1 MSTAIRLVSSLPEKS
16 LPRDPARTLAALM
29 SLRFAVNY
37 DWDADYAE
45 SIKLEKKA
53 WLNVV
58 GDFVEW
64 PQDLINAFKASSEND
79 NDSDDEFINIAAITY
94 GNEAFKCF
102 VDAYSKKKSSLIIY
116 LNNQSSY

>member
-64 PQDLINAFKASSEND
+64 PQDLINAFIASSR
-79 NDSDDEFINIAAITY
+79 
-94 GNEAFKCF
+94 K
-102 VDAYSKKKSSLIIY
+102 
-116 LNNQSSY
+116 

>member
-1 MSTAIRLVSSLPEKS
+1 MSIAICCISSLPVEK

-45 SIKLEKKA
+45 SIKLEKKV

-64 PQDLINAFKASSEND
+64 PQDLINAFIASSR
-79 NDSDDEFINIAAITY
+79 
-94 GNEAFKCF
+94 K
-102 VDAYSKKKSSLIIY
+102 
-116 LNNQSSY
+116 